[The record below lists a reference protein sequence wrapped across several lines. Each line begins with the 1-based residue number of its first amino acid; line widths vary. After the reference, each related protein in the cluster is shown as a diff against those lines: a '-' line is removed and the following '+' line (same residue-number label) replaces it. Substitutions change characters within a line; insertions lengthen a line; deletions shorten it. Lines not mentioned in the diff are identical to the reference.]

1 MPATR
6 WLILQKARRHTTKG
20 APTPCGRTVSGTVSL
35 PSRGAFHLSLT
46 VLVRYRS
53 HGSIQAWRV
62 VPPGSDRVSRARPYS
77 GSGSGVHPRVRLRGP
92 NPVPPAFPCRSAPL
106 DGSPPGAPAPGR
118 SALQPRGR
126 YRLAPARSTVWPRSP
141 FARRYSGNLD
151 VDFSSSGYLD
161 VSVPRVV
168 PLRTMCSSGGRQDLS
183 WRVRPFGDP
192 RVEGCVP
199 LTADYRSLP
208 RPSSAPC
215 AKASAVRPGYL
226 PAPSGRDAVSSSDCL
241 DVWVSHTPG
250 EMTHRRSS
258 LQLTIFVYA
267 DWKIL
272 LVSLYRRID
281 QIVSIDPSCR
291 YAALKVR
298 GVTPGTGHARGRGSG
313 DSGTPA
319 PQLVRSGFVSF
330 QKA

>member
-1 MPATR
+1 M
-6 WLILQKARRHTTKG
+6 G

-77 GSGSGVHPRVRLRGP
+77 GTDSGLHPRVRLRGP

-106 DGSPPGAPAPGR
+106 DGCPPGAPGPVGRPFNPVGGKGWRRPAPRFGLGPL
-118 SALQPRGR
+118 SLAATRGI
-126 YRLAPARSTVWPRSP
+126 
-141 FARRYSGNLD
+141 FD
-151 VDFSSSGYLD
+151 VDFFSSGYLD

-168 PLRTMCSSGGRQDLS
+168 PLPAMCSQGGCQDSS

-215 AKASAVRPGYL
+215 AKASAVRPEIS
-226 PAPSGRDAVSSSDCL
+226 PRTTVRDAVSRHL
-241 DVWVSHTPG
+241 NVWVSHTLG
-250 EMTHRRSS
+250 GRRHRRSS
-258 LQLTIFVYA
+258 CN
-267 DWKIL
+267 L
-272 LVSLYRRID
+272 LYVCRLEDISHI
-281 QIVSIDPSCR
+281 SI
-291 YAALKVR
+291 
-298 GVTPGTGHARGRGSG
+298 
-313 DSGTPA
+313 
-319 PQLVRSGFVSF
+319 
-330 QKA
+330 